1 MTEMEEFELQIICSA
16 NFRGPASVGNVHYL
30 ALLTTDRQF
39 SLRMPLVGFES
50 PQSLQEKMSPNGLI
64 FSWLSVWV

>member
-50 PQSLQEKMSPNGLI
+50 P
-64 FSWLSVWV
+64 